1 MPWRFQMNRIFKA
14 LISCTLLALIAVPLT
29 GCSVN
34 PATGKRSFTLMSWEK
49 EKALGLAAAPQ
60 MTEAFGGAVPDAG
73 VGDYAW
79 EVGAKLVTGVEE
91 GVPDLDWEFTVLNSP
106 VINAFA
112 LPGGKVFISRG
123 LADKLESEAEL
134 AGVLGHEI
142 GHVTAR
148 HSNQQMS
155 AQLGI
160 NFAIGAA
167 AVAVGVSDPDSDVRK
182 YGQLGLPAVAVGSNL
197 FLLSFGRSEELE
209 ADMLGMRYM
218 ARAGYNPR
226 GQLEVM
232 QILADASR
240 GTDRP
245 PEWLSTHPLPES
257 RIDRIQDLLAGEYA
271 TTQGN
276 PSFVERRAEYRTRM
290 LDRLDNL
297 PPAPAPTPQEQ
308 AQANAY
314 INAMLYCQHCR
325 EAVN

>member
-1 MPWRFQMNRIFKA
+1 MPWRFQMNRVFKV
-14 LISCTLLALIAVPLT
+14 LLSCTLLALIAVPLT

-79 EVGAKLVTGVEE
+79 EVGAKLVTGIEE

-197 FLLSFGRSEELE
+197 FLLRFGRSEELE

-232 QILADASR
+232 QILDEASQ
-240 GTDRP
+240 GQHP
-245 PEWLSTHPLPES
+245 PEWLSTHPLPSS

-271 TTQGN
+271 STQGN

-297 PPAPAPTPQEQ
+297 PPAPVPTPEDQ

>member
-1 MPWRFQMNRIFKA
+1 MNRTLKL
-14 LISCTLLALIAVPLT
+14 LITLPLLLLITLPT
-29 GCSVN
+29 IGCSVN

-60 MTEAFGGAVPDAG
+60 MTEAFGGEVPDAAI
-73 VGDYAW
+73 GDYARQ
-79 EVGAKLVTGVEE
+79 VGGKLVTGVEE
-91 GVPDLDWEFTVLNSP
+91 GVPQLEWEFTVLNSP

-112 LPGGKVFISRG
+112 LPGGKIFLSRG
-123 LADKLESEAEL
+123 LAEKLDSEAQF

-155 AQLGI
+155 QQLGI
-160 NFAIGAA
+160 NFAIGAVA
-167 AVAVGVSDPDSDVRK
+167 AGIGLSDADSDVRK

-197 FLLSFGRSEELE
+197 YLLSFGRSEELE

-218 ARAGYNPR
+218 SRAGYNPR

-232 QILADASR
+232 QVLAAESQGAR
-240 GTDRP
+240 Q

-257 RIDRIQDLLAGEYA
+257 RIDRINELLATQYA
-271 TTQGN
+271 DTQNN
-276 PSFVERRAEYRTRM
+276 PSYVDNQARYKADM
-290 LDRLDNL
+290 LDRLSKL
-297 PPAPAPTPQEQ
+297 PPAPEPSADEQ

-314 INAMLYCQHCR
+314 LDPSLYCAECR
-325 EAVN
+325 HAVN

>member
-1 MPWRFQMNRIFKA
+1 MNRLFKA
-14 LISCTLLALIAVPLT
+14 LLTCTLLALLAVPLT

-60 MTEAFGGAVPDAG
+60 MTEAFGGAVPDAA

-79 EVGAKLVTGVEE
+79 EVGAKLVTGVES

-123 LADKLESEAEL
+123 LADKLKSEAEF

-155 AQLGI
+155 AQLGL

-167 AVAVGVSDPDSDVRK
+167 AVAVGVSDPDSDVRR

-197 FLLSFGRSEELE
+197 FLLKFGRSEELE

-232 QILADASR
+232 QILAEESQGSA
-240 GTDRP
+240 RP

-257 RIDRIQDLLAGEYA
+257 RIDRIQELLATEYA
-271 TTQGN
+271 STQGN
-276 PSFVERRAEYRTRM
+276 PSFVDNVEEYQTRM
-290 LDRLDNL
+290 LDRLFNL
-297 PPAPAPTPQEQ
+297 PPAPEPTPQEQ
-308 AQANAY
+308 AQANAFLSAS
-314 INAMLYCQHCR
+314 IYCQHCR
-325 EAVN
+325 ETVN

>member
-1 MPWRFQMNRIFKA
+1 MNRTLKIIITLSLLVLVA
-14 LISCTLLALIAVPLT
+14 LPTT

-34 PATGKRSFTLMSWEK
+34 PATGKRSFTLMSWDK
-49 EKALGLAAAPQ
+49 EKALGLAAAPE
-60 MTEAFGGAVPDAG
+60 MTEAFGGQIPDAAI
-73 VGDYAW
+73 GDYTRQI
-79 EVGAKLVTGVEE
+79 GTKLVTGIEE

-123 LADKLESEAEL
+123 LAIKLDSEAEL

-160 NFAIGAA
+160 NFAIGAVA
-167 AVAVGVSDPDSDVRK
+167 AGVGLSDADSEVRK

-197 FLLSFGRSEELE
+197 FLLRFGRSEELE

-218 ARAGYNPR
+218 TRAGYNPR

-232 QILADASR
+232 QVLAAEAT
-240 GTDRP
+240 GERP

-257 RIDRIQDLLAGEYA
+257 RIDRINEYLANEYA
-271 TTQGN
+271 PTQDN
-276 PSFVERRAEYRTRM
+276 PSFVTNRAQYKSNM
-290 LDRLDNL
+290 LDRINAL
-297 PPAPAPTPQEQ
+297 PPAPEPTPNEQ

-314 INAMLYCQHCR
+314 LNASIYCQQCR
-325 EAVN
+325 ETVN

>member
-1 MPWRFQMNRIFKA
+1 MNTSLK
-14 LISCTLLALIAVPLT
+14 LLTTLALLILVALPTT

-49 EKALGLAAAPQ
+49 EKALGLAAAPE
-60 MTEAFGGAVPDAG
+60 MTEAFGGAVPDASI
-73 VGDYAW
+73 GDYAS
-79 EVGAKLVTGVEE
+79 EVGAKLVTGIEQ

-123 LADKLESEAEL
+123 LAEKLDSEAEF

-155 AQLGI
+155 AQLGL
-160 NFAIGAA
+160 NFAIGAVA
-167 AVAVGVSDPDSDVRK
+167 AGIGLSDTDSEVRK

-197 FLLSFGRSEELE
+197 FLLRFGRSEELE

-218 ARAGYNPR
+218 SRAGFDPR

-232 QILADASR
+232 QVLADEADGAR
-240 GTDRP
+240 Q

-257 RIDRIQDLLAGEYA
+257 RIEAIRDLLATEYA
-271 TTQGN
+271 NTQN
-276 PSFVERRAEYRTRM
+276 NSAFKTNKVRYQSRM
-290 LDRLDNL
+290 LDRLMNL
-297 PPAPAPTPQEQ
+297 PPAPAPTQDEQ
-308 AQANAY
+308 AQANAF
-314 INAMLYCQHCR
+314 IHASLYCQHCKDS
-325 EAVN
+325 VN

>member
-1 MPWRFQMNRIFKA
+1 MNHTLKL
-14 LISCTLLALIAVPLT
+14 LITIPLLILIALPAT

-49 EKALGLAAAPQ
+49 EKALGLAAAPE
-60 MTEAFGGAVPDAG
+60 MTEAFGGAIPDAAI
-73 VGDYAW
+73 GDYARSI
-79 EVGAKLVTGVEE
+79 GAKLVTGIEE

-123 LADKLESEAEL
+123 LAIKLDSEAEL

-160 NFAIGAA
+160 NFAIGA
-167 AVAVGVSDPDSDVRK
+167 VAVGVGLSDPDSEVRK

-197 FLLSFGRSEELE
+197 FLLRFGRSEELE

-218 ARAGYNPR
+218 TRAGYNPR

-232 QILADASR
+232 QVLAAEAT
-240 GTDRP
+240 GERP

-257 RIDRIQDLLAGEYA
+257 RIDRINEYLANEYA
-271 TTQGN
+271 GTQDN
-276 PSFVERRAEYRTRM
+276 PSFVTNRAQYKSNM
-290 LDRLDNL
+290 LDRLSAL
-297 PPAPAPTPQEQ
+297 PPAPDPSQDEE

-314 INAMLYCQHCR
+314 LNASIYCQQCR
-325 EAVN
+325 QAVN

>member
-1 MPWRFQMNRIFKA
+1 MNRPFKLFTTLILLSIFA
-14 LISCTLLALIAVPLT
+14 IPLT

-49 EKALGLAAAPQ
+49 EKALGLSAAPQ
-60 MTEAFGGAVPDAG
+60 MTEAFGGEVPDAA
-73 VGDYAW
+73 VGDYAR
-79 EVGAKLVTGVEE
+79 EVGAKLVTGIEE

-123 LADKLESEAEL
+123 LADKLDSEAEF

-155 AQLGI
+155 AQLGL

-197 FLLSFGRSEELE
+197 FLLKVGRSEELE

-218 ARAGYNPR
+218 TRAGYNPR

-232 QILADASR
+232 QVLAAEAGGAR
-240 GTDRP
+240 Q

-257 RIDRIQDLLAGEYA
+257 RIARINEYLANEYA
-271 TTQGN
+271 ATQNN
-276 PSFVERRAEYRTRM
+276 PSFVINKAEYHSRM
-290 LDRLDNL
+290 IERLNAL
-297 PPAPAPTPQEQ
+297 PPAPEPTQQEQ
-308 AQANAY
+308 AQANAF
-314 INAMLYCQHCR
+314 IHASLYCQHCKDS
-325 EAVN
+325 VN

>member
-1 MPWRFQMNRIFKA
+1 MNRTLKLF
-14 LISCTLLALIAVPLT
+14 LILPLLILLALPTT

-49 EKALGLAAAPQ
+49 EKALGLAAAPE
-60 MTEAFGGAVPDAG
+60 MTEAFGGAVPDASI
-73 VGDYAW
+73 GDYAS
-79 EVGAKLVTGVEE
+79 EVGAKLVTGIEQ

-123 LADKLESEAEL
+123 LAEKLDNEAEF

-160 NFAIGAA
+160 NFAIGAVA
-167 AVAVGVSDPDSDVRK
+167 AGVGLTNADSEVRK

-197 FLLSFGRSEELE
+197 FLLRFGRSEELE

-218 ARAGYNPR
+218 SRAGFDPR

-232 QILADASR
+232 QVLADEAGGAR
-240 GTDRP
+240 Q

-257 RIDRIQDLLAGEYA
+257 RIEAIQDLLATEYA
-271 TTQGN
+271 NTQN
-276 PSFVERRAEYRTRM
+276 NSAFKTNKARYQSRM
-290 LDRLDNL
+290 LDRLMNL
-297 PPAPAPTPQEQ
+297 PPAPEPTQDEQ
-308 AQANAY
+308 AQANAF
-314 INAMLYCQHCR
+314 IDASLYCTHCR
-325 EAVN
+325 VN

>member
-1 MPWRFQMNRIFKA
+1 MNRTLKLLLTIP
-14 LISCTLLALIAVPLT
+14 LIILIALPST

-60 MTEAFGGAVPDAG
+60 MTEAFGGEVPDAG
-73 VGDYAW
+73 IGDYTRQ
-79 EVGAKLVTGVEE
+79 VGAKLVTGVEE

-112 LPGGKVFISRG
+112 LPGGKVFLSRG
-123 LADKLESEAEL
+123 LAEKLDSEAEL

-155 AQLGI
+155 AQLGL

-182 YGQLGLPAVAVGSNL
+182 YGQVGLPAVAVGSNL

-232 QILADASR
+232 QVLDEAST
-240 GTDRP
+240 GPRP

-257 RIDRIQDLLAGEYA
+257 RIDRIRDYLSNEYA
-271 TTQGN
+271 GTQNN
-276 PSFVERRAEYRTRM
+276 PSFVTNKAQYQSNM
-290 LDRLDNL
+290 LDRLNAL
-297 PPAPAPTPQEQ
+297 PPAPEPTQQEQ
-308 AQANAY
+308 ARANAY
-314 INAMLYCQHCR
+314 LNASIFCQHCK

>member
-1 MPWRFQMNRIFKA
+1 MNRTLKL
-14 LISCTLLALIAVPLT
+14 LITIPLLILIALPTT

-60 MTEAFGGAVPDAG
+60 MTEAFGGEVPDAG
-73 VGDYAW
+73 IGDYTRQ
-79 EVGAKLVTGVEE
+79 VGTKLVTGIEE

-112 LPGGKVFISRG
+112 LPGGKVFLSRG
-123 LADKLESEAEL
+123 LAEKLDSEAEL

-155 AQLGI
+155 AQLGL

-197 FLLSFGRSEELE
+197 FLLRFGRSEELE

-232 QILADASR
+232 QVLAEAST
-240 GTDRP
+240 GPRP

-257 RIDRIQDLLAGEYA
+257 RIDRIHQYLANEYA
-271 TTQGN
+271 GTQNN
-276 PSFVERRAEYRTRM
+276 PSFVTNKAQYQSNM
-290 LDRLDNL
+290 LDRLNAL
-297 PPAPAPTPQEQ
+297 PPAPEPTPQEQ

-314 INAMLYCQHCR
+314 IEASLYCQHCK

>member
-1 MPWRFQMNRIFKA
+1 MHAP
-14 LISCTLLALIAVPLT
+14 LVP
-29 GCSVN
+29 SSS
-34 PATGKRSFTLMSWEK
+34 P
-49 EKALGLAAAPQ
+49 
-60 MTEAFGGAVPDAG
+60 
-73 VGDYAW
+73 
-79 EVGAKLVTGVEE
+79 GVEE

-123 LADKLESEAEL
+123 LAEKLDTEAEL

-155 AQLGI
+155 AQLGL

-182 YGQLGLPAVAVGSNL
+182 YGQIGLPAVAVGSNL
-197 FLLSFGRSEELE
+197 FLLKFGRSEELE

-218 ARAGYNPR
+218 SRAGYDPR

-232 QILADASR
+232 QIL
-240 GTDRP
+240 DRESKGQHP
-245 PEWLSTHPLPES
+245 PEWLSTHPLPSS
-257 RIDRIQDLLAGEYA
+257 RIDRIHGLLAGEYA
-271 TTQGN
+271 STQNN
-276 PSFVERRAEYRTRM
+276 PSFVENKVQYQTNM
-290 LDRLDNL
+290 LDRLNAL
-297 PPAPAPTPQEQ
+297 PPAPDPTPTEQ

-314 INAMLYCQHCR
+314 LNAMLYCEHCR
-325 EAVN
+325 ETVN